1 MKAKQT
7 EKKITVRL
15 YPDDP
20 RQQRA
25 LEILQTQSA
34 QLGKS
39 YGETITDAILNT
51 FDTAR
56 LTDDAL
62 VDKFAER
69 VREMLQE
76 LAVTAPQ
83 TGPVEKKED
92 SAAEGINY
100 DDIPWD
106 FLEG

>member
-69 VREMLQE
+69 VREILQE
-76 LAVTAPQ
+76 VAVAVPQ
-83 TGPVEKKED
+83 SD
-92 SAAEGINY
+92 SAVEDAAESTDEISD
-100 DDIPWD
+100 DDIDWD